1 MLGWTDLKFWIAV
14 CWKTSWND
22 DPLPLSVPLRLPAL
36 AVAVPDP
43 VPVAAGALVVV
54 VLDEE
59 HAARESVIATKAAP
73 AVMTCCLRPSCMVRY
88 PSMFPGRDERSRG
101 RPVSL

>member
-1 MLGWTDLKFWIAV
+1 VLLE
-14 CWKTSWND
+14 
-22 DPLPLSVPLRLPAL
+22 L
-36 AVAVPDP
+36 
-43 VPVAAGALVVV
+43 

-59 HAARESVIATKAAP
+59 HAARESAIATKAAP

-88 PSMFPGRDERSRG
+88 PSMFPGRDALSRG